1 MKTACVV
8 LISVSTLAFLFS
20 PFPSH
25 GATLPAQFVEEQIGG
40 TWTEAVG
47 LTFAANGR
55 MYVWERAGR
64 VWIVENGVKSAT
76 PFLDIR
82 PEVGGWRDSGLL
94 GFCLH
99 PNFLNNGHVYLLYVV
114 DRHHLLYAG
123 TPSYNSSSNQYFAA
137 TIGRITRYTARS
149 SDNFQSVD
157 LSTQKI
163 LLGESI
169 TNGFPILHESHGIG
183 TILFGAD

>member
-1 MKTACVV
+1 MKTARA
-8 LISVSTLAFLFS
+8 ISVLVWLFTVQLS
-20 PFPSH
+20 LPPVPA
-25 GATLPAQFVEEQIGG
+25 ATLPAQFVEDQIGG
-40 TWTEAVG
+40 TWNEAVG
-47 LTFAANGR
+47 LTFAADGR

-64 VWIVENGVKSAT
+64 VWIVENGVKSST
-76 PFLDIR
+76 PFLDVR
-82 PEVGGWRDSGLL
+82 PEVGGWRDFGLL

-149 SDNFQSVD
+149 SD
-157 LSTQKI
+157 K
-163 LLGESI
+163 
-169 TNGFPILHESHGIG
+169 
-183 TILFGAD
+183 